1 MPSGAWEKGK
11 KKNPEKKKGRR
22 GFLRVRLRA
31 VTTREERNQK
41 RDGERAGGWLKEK
54 RENWESWAES
64 KGKREEWNQR
74 TKTRQ
79 REKVRGW
86 FLVAIVDW
94 WKSKKERLS
103 DEAERDQ
110 KQSSKEGACERNLEK
125 GRSIR
130 KDEGRLRFSIDPWAC
145 SYETVHPVRLL
156 GAYNALRSNCIF
168 PFTFIN
174 CKVASFLCF
183 FRFLG
188 MFDGEARSFSLFF
201 DDAITVSSETEIF
214 SCTLVHHNRHWF
226 MYVLVVAVLM
236 FFVWMWPPAFVP
248 RPVILNKGCCNKFGG
263 LGWLQQLFFFFG
275 LSIACI
281 RCVWFV
287 C

>member
-1 MPSGAWEKGK
+1 MVSGGVCGLMKEQKRETEWRDRKRPETKQQGGSLWEKSGK
-11 KKNPEKKKGRR
+11 RKIHKEGRR
-22 GFLRVRLRA
+22 KIEVFHWSLGLLIRSC
-31 VTTREERNQK
+31 T
-41 RDGERAGGWLKEK
+41 
-54 RENWESWAES
+54 SC
-64 KGKREEWNQR
+64 
-74 TKTRQ
+74 
-79 REKVRGW
+79 
-86 FLVAIVDW
+86 
-94 WKSKKERLS
+94 
-103 DEAERDQ
+103 
-110 KQSSKEGACERNLEK
+110 SSA
-125 GRSIR
+125 
-130 KDEGRLRFSIDPWAC
+130 
-145 SYETVHPVRLL
+145 
-156 GAYNALRSNCIF
+156 GAYNVLRSNCIF
-168 PFTFIN
+168 PFTFIT
-174 CKVASFLCF
+174 CKDASFLCF

-201 DDAITVSSETEIF
+201 DDTITVSSETEIF
-214 SCTLVHHNRHWF
+214 SCTLVRHNRHWF